1 MTTKAKFTVLQLSTT
16 LDCKEAPLLLSR
28 LRALRGQPV
37 KLEASRV
44 NRLSGLCLQVLL
56 SARNTWT
63 SDNVPIALEDASA
76 VFSKGWLLYGAAP
89 FAS

>member
-1 MTTKAKFTVLQLSTT
+1 MTTNGTFAVLQLPAA

-37 KLEASRV
+37 KLDASRV

-56 SARNTWT
+56 SARNTWA
-63 SDNVPIALEDASA
+63 SDNVPIALEDAST
-76 VFSKGWLLYGAAP
+76 VFSQGWSLYGAAP

>member
-1 MTTKAKFTVLQLSTT
+1 MTTKANFTVLQLPAT

-28 LRALRGQPV
+28 LRALRGQAV
-37 KLEASRV
+37 KLDASRV

-63 SDNVPIALEDASA
+63 SDKVPIVIEDASA
-76 VFSKGWLLYGAAP
+76 FFSKGWALYGAAP